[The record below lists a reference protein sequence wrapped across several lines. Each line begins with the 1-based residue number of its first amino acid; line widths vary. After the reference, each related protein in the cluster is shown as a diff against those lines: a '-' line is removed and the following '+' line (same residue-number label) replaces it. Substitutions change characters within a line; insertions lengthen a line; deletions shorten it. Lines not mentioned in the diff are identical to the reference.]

1 MREIIFYIASAL
13 SVIST
18 VILSYLIAKQIVYKK
33 VVSIKLANMNKKL
46 EERLIENEI
55 KKYTTKL
62 DMKKGFIEKIE
73 MNLIH
78 RTNINKKFKYLQLN
92 AYILITIILIIFA
105 CSIKPIY
112 SMTNW
117 LPTSIIISAII
128 SMIPVV
134 ILDII
139 GKINSQKTA
148 QQLASFI
155 TILNRWCSVKEDIF
169 YAFEKS
175 VETLDDPLKT
185 YIAEL
190 VLQVKSGIDP
200 DIALDILE
208 IKINNEQF
216 TEFII
221 NIKQNIKSR
230 GDTKKLLTNMESQFY
245 KIKNEMDRR
254 KISTLTDRV
263 VIYLIMGLAFLVAVG
278 ILKYSPEGRAY
289 YLFTEQGKMIL
300 TILSLIY
307 AVGIYFTTKITQFK
321 Y

>member
-1 MREIIFYIASAL
+1 MREIIFYIVSAL
-13 SVIST
+13 LVIST
-18 VILSYLIAKQIVYKK
+18 VVLSFLIAEQIVYKK
-33 VVSIKLANMNKKL
+33 IIHIKLTNMNKKL

-62 DMKKGFIEKIE
+62 DTKKGFIERIE
-73 MNLIH
+73 INLIH
-78 RTNINKKFKYLQLN
+78 RTNVNKKFRYIQIN
-92 AYILITIILIIFA
+92 AYILLIFMLIIFLL
-105 CSIKPIY
+105 SIKPAY
-112 SMTNW
+112 RMVNW

-134 ILDII
+134 ILDMI

-148 QQLASFI
+148 QQLAGFI
-155 TILNRWCSVKEDIF
+155 TILNRWCSVKDDIF

-175 VETLDDPLKT
+175 VESLDYPLRT
-185 YIAEL
+185 YIAEM
-190 VLQVKSGIDP
+190 VIQIKSGIDP
-200 DIALDILE
+200 EIALDILQ
-208 IKINNEQF
+208 IKVNNEQF
-216 TEFII
+216 SEFVI

-263 VIYLIMGLAFLVAVG
+263 VIYIIMGLVFVVATA
-278 ILKYSPEGRAY
+278 ILKYSLEGRAY
-289 YLFTEQGKMIL
+289 YLYTEQGRIL
-300 TILSLIY
+300 LAIFSLVY
-307 AVGIYFTTKITQFK
+307 AVGIYLTMKITQFR